1 MEIYKILRNYRI
13 LLEKEG
19 FVVLYIGLYGSQNY
33 NLADSLSDI
42 DAKAIVLPTLQDI
55 IMRKKVSKVIET
67 GTGSIDIKDLL
78 TFYEV
83 IKKGNF
89 SYIECIETEYAI
101 GDKYLKELF
110 KVIKPNLKS
119 IIGAMK
125 EKRKNLSHPFPS
137 KKEELEKWGFDP
149 KQYHHIVRLFELL
162 KYNIDNKDNKSYLR
176 YTNNQELLNL
186 KRNKDNLSLEEITL
200 KSDNLIKEA
209 TSLIDDDYQ
218 YEYINLDKE
227 IIKYIETKLRI
238 ELLKKSDD
246 TFVRCVRTFDDK
258 VPKGDLEKFPILKD
272 MKGDISYIVVE
283 NLEIL

>member
-1 MEIYKILRNYRI
+1 MEIYKILRNYQK

-19 FVVLYIGLYGSQNY
+19 YVVLYIGLYGSQNY

-42 DAKAIVLPTLQDI
+42 DAKAIVLPTLSDI

-67 GTGSIDIKDLL
+67 KTGSIDIKDLL

-83 IKKGNF
+83 IRKGNF
-89 SYIECIETEYAI
+89 SYTESIETEYAI

-119 IIGAMK
+119 IIGAMQ
-125 EKRKNLSHPFPS
+125 EKRKNLNHPFPS
-137 KKEELEKWGFDP
+137 KKEELDKWGFDP
-149 KQYHHIVRLFELL
+149 KQYHHIVRLYELL

-186 KRNKDNLSLEEITL
+186 KRNKDNLSLEEVSI

-209 TSLIDDDYQ
+209 ISLIDDSYE

-227 IIKYIETKLRI
+227 IIKYIETKLKI
-238 ELLKKSDD
+238 ELLKGNDD
-246 TFVRCVRTFDDK
+246 TFVRCVRTFDEEIPKKDK
-258 VPKGDLEKFPILKD
+258 EKFPILKD
-272 MKGDISYIVVE
+272 MKGDISYIVIE
-283 NLEIL
+283 NIEIL